1 MIGHTN
7 QISSE
12 SWESL
17 PWKKFQI
24 NLFRLQKRVWK
35 AVRAGDNAK
44 ARSLQKLILRSQAAR
59 FLAIRQVTQLNA
71 GKKTAGIDGKLALT
85 FKERFE
91 LEEELKVKANE
102 WKHKGLREIPI
113 PKKDGTKRILKVPT
127 ISDRAWQCLAK
138 YALEPAHEAT
148 FHERSYGF
156 RPGRSTHD
164 AQKTLFDNL
173 RSFAKGINK
182 RVIEIDIKK
191 CFDRISHTSIMENLI
206 APSGLKLGIFRC
218 LKAGTNVGFPEQGTP
233 QGGVCSPLLANIAL
247 NGIEKIGE
255 HKNSQGKITSK
266 CVRYADDMIYILKT
280 EDDATEILEKVK
292 IFLNKRGMEVSEQK
306 TKLTATTDGF
316 DFLGW
321 EFKVQK
327 NGKFRSRPSVDNYKA
342 FRKKAKAI
350 INCSNYG
357 STVKAKKLAPIVRGW
372 RNYHRYCKMDGA
384 RNSLN
389 FMQKRTFKVFNKERK
404 KDSQSSM
411 KLRNQAFPTVP
422 YSENRYVKV
431 KGDKSPFDGD
441 LIYWSKRNSKFYD
454 GQTSSALRRQN
465 HSCAACKLKFTG
477 NERVHLHH
485 VDGNHDNWS
494 HDNLVAIHES
504 CHDYIHMS
512 KSKS

>member
-1 MIGHTN
+1 MIGHIEN
-7 QISSE
+7 FNSE
-12 SWESL
+12 SWELL
-17 PWKKFQI
+17 PWKKYWV
-24 NLFRLQKRVWK
+24 NLSRLQKRVYK
-35 AVRAGDNAK
+35 AVRAKDMQKAK
-44 ARSLQKLILRSQAAR
+44 SLQKLILRSQAAR
-59 FLAIRQVTQLNA
+59 YLAIRQVTQLNN

-91 LEEELKVKANE
+91 LEEELRVKTND

-148 FHERSYGF
+148 FHARSYGF
-156 RPGRSTHD
+156 RTGRGTHD
-164 AQKTLFDNL
+164 AQRILFNNL
-173 RSFAKGINK
+173 SSRSNGIKK

-191 CFDRISHTSIMENLI
+191 CFDRINHNSIMENLI

-255 HKNSQGKITSK
+255 YKNTNGSITSK
-266 CVRYADDMIYILKT
+266 CVRYADDMIFILKP
-280 EDDATEILEKVK
+280 EDDADKILEKVK
-292 IFLNKRGMEVSEQK
+292 QFLAVRGMEISERK
-306 TKLTATTDGF
+306 TKLTASTDGF

-321 EFKVQK
+321 NFLVQK
-327 NGKFRSRPSVDNYKA
+327 NGKFRSYPSEDNFRAFYK
-342 FRKKAKAI
+342 KIKNI

-357 STVKAKKLAPIVRGW
+357 SRVKAQKLAPIVRGW

-384 RNSLN
+384 RNSLYFITN
-389 FMQKRTFKVFNKERK
+389 RAFKVFNKEEKQNRHSSK
-404 KDSQSSM
+404 K
-411 KLRNQAFPTVP
+411 LLTQAFPSIP
-422 YSENRYVKV
+422 YSENNFVNV
-431 KGDKSPFDGD
+431 KGEKSPFDGD
-441 LIYWSKRNSKFYD
+441 ITYWSKRNSKLYD
-454 GQTSSALRRQN
+454 GATSKALKRQN
-465 HSCAACKLKFTG
+465 HSCVACKLKFTG
-477 NERVHLHH
+477 SEKVNLHH
-485 VDGNHDNWS
+485 VDGNHNNWS